1 MDEQQQQRV
10 NRAAEEFANALQE
23 AYQAVA
29 SRGESLQQV
38 NAEMTQR
45 FFNSVINNLQ
55 SQTEANV
62 QAGEE
67 LASQVLRRQEA
78 TRQLTQETVQ
88 GYMDYIN
95 STFSFAQAA
104 PDAAKRTTAERTE
117 GTTTGAVA
125 GTEGGPPGS
134 AERVGPLGREDQLPR
149 EERAALGREDRLPRE
164 ERAAIGREDPLPRE
178 ERAALGREDRLP
190 TEERARET
198 EREEDKGLLDQA
210 LDKLSGR
217 GDEKGRREEQRR
229 ER

>member
-1 MDEQQQQRV
+1 MGEQQPQRV
-10 NRAAEEFANALQE
+10 NQAAEEFTNAMKDT
-23 AYQAVA
+23 YQTVA
-29 SRGESLQQV
+29 SRGESVQQV
-38 NAEMTQR
+38 NAEMMQQ

-55 SQTEANV
+55 SQTQANV
-62 QAGEE
+62 QAGKE

-134 AERVGPLGREDQLPR
+134 AERVGPLGREDGLPR
-149 EERAALGREDRLPRE
+149 EERGALGREDRLPRE
-164 ERAAIGREDPLPRE
+164 ERG
-178 ERAALGREDRLP
+178 ALGREDRLP
-190 TEERARET
+190 REESARET
-198 EREEDKGLLDQA
+198 EREEDKGLLDKA

-217 GDEKGRREEQRR
+217 GDEEGRREAERR